1 MKLPPKTL
9 HNRHKDFDD
18 VSDSTMNFHPKNF
31 TSNNNGDEASEG
43 YDEARSEVMSDTD
56 TVEDATSYV
65 STLPVTMASHGKLPQ
80 LPRDTINPSD
90 VHGHGSFGNVKF
102 PQSFV
107 RMECR

>member
-1 MKLPPKTL
+1 MTL
-9 HNRHKDFDD
+9 LKRRHRILWIE
-18 VSDSTMNFHPKNF
+18 
-31 TSNNNGDEASEG
+31 SNNNGDEATEG
-43 YDEARSEVMSDTD
+43 YDEVRSEVMSD

-65 STLPVTMASHGKLPQ
+65 LTLPVTMASHGKLPQ
-80 LPRDTINPSD
+80 SLMDTINPSD